1 MAIPWRC
8 GDTQTISAVTYLV
21 WTYCTQRGDRDKKFL
36 GISTRT
42 LGTWWWA
49 HLPWT
54 LHSKE
59 TWWNFYSLIYDF
71 NNLIF
76 IAAKVFVNEHHSP
89 QTNQFKSEYF
99 TCHQLKISSL
109 NFTTWRSKTT
119 WLRHYM
125 LLKLVLLFL
134 FQRKVP
140 GPMFLLGVS
149 VWGSLEDLCPGGF
162 CPGVSVQ
169 GVSVHPYGGRVGG
182 NHPTG
187 MLFCFFYEIS
197 KGTRYLKTLIPNWK
211 PPVLLD

>member
-1 MAIPWRC
+1 MVSKRNRQKINNNWWLIRVTLVVAFSFCPKFLGGGEDLRLVLCCYMNAGWVMGIPWGC

-59 TWWNFYSLIYDF
+59 TWWNFYSLIFDF

-76 IAAKVFVNEHHSP
+76 IAAKVFVNEHHST

-99 TCHQLKISSL
+99 TCHQLKISTL

-125 LLKLVLLFL
+125 LLKLVFYSSSKERY
-134 FQRKVP
+134 QKR
-140 GPMFLLGVS
+140 
-149 VWGSLEDLCPGGF
+149 
-162 CPGVSVQ
+162 
-169 GVSVHPYGGRVGG
+169 
-182 NHPTG
+182 TG
-187 MLFCFFYEIS
+187 
-197 KGTRYLKTLIPNWK
+197 
-211 PPVLLD
+211 